1 MPLSHY
7 QNSVAAVNNYEPVFL
22 NQFDVIITPPA
33 IITNNVNL
41 LVQHVK
47 SIDGLPELTPTGV
60 VKQYYKFAS
69 RSYAGPK
76 PDQTDA
82 QLKIEFEVNLN
93 EDNDMYIYN
102 ILRRWADIV
111 FNPLTGRQ
119 GLKKD
124 YVGEVYVAQSNK
136 NGDIFREWR
145 FSPVYP
151 FSPNKGSEALTPI
164 KLDYLVEGEQSIYRL
179 TLNLQADAYAET
191 RIGSLP

>member
-7 QNSVAAVNNYEPVFL
+7 RNSTAAINNYEPIFL
-22 NQFDVIITPPA
+22 NQFDVVITPPA

-41 LVQHVK
+41 LVEHVK

-69 RSYAGPK
+69 RSYASAK
-76 PDQTDA
+76 PEQTDA

-102 ILRRWADIV
+102 IIRRWADIV
-111 FNPLTGRQ
+111 YNPLTGRQ

-136 NGDIFREWR
+136 AGDIFREWR
-145 FSPVYP
+145 FNPVYP
-151 FSPNKGSEALTPI
+151 WTPNRGSEALTQT
-164 KLDYLVEGEQSIYRL
+164 KLEYTPQGDGIYRL
-179 TLNLQADAYAET
+179 TLYLQADAFAET
-191 RIGSLP
+191 RIGSLQ